1 MNASFNESLKM
12 AVVAETKGELPTKEK
27 ASDERPAA
35 PRQRRTQEERRTATR
50 KNLIAATIE
59 ILQERGAAN
68 MTTAEVAERAGLTR
82 GAIQYHFATPKD
94 LLRETVVE
102 IANRMGGMLDVEA
115 ARKLDLEERIDY
127 VIDTY
132 WQGYTS
138 PTYMAFTE
146 IAVQGRLDDEL
157 RKAVRAT
164 LDEIERGRADVW
176 AALFADSGLNRDEII
191 GWRTALQV
199 MTRGL
204 ALSKM
209 ISLPDAAVNPQIA
222 RFKDMFKHQ
231 MGVG

>member
-1 MNASFNESLKM
+1 M
-12 AVVAETKGELPTKEK
+12 AVIAKPKGGAPSTEK
-27 ASDERPAA
+27 GSGPRSAPA
-35 PRQRRTQEERRTATR
+35 RQRRTQEERRTETR
-50 KNLIAATIE
+50 TKLIAATID

-68 MTTAEVAERAGLTR
+68 MTTAEVAKRAGLTR
-82 GAIQYHFATPKD
+82 GAIQYHFATPKE
-94 LLRETVVE
+94 LLKETVVE
-102 IANRMGGMLDVEA
+102 IAARMGGMLDVEA
-115 ARKLDLEERIDY
+115 ARKLDLESRIDH

-132 WQGYTS
+132 WQGYIS

-146 IAVQGRLDDEL
+146 IAVQGRLDPEL
-157 RKAVRAT
+157 RAAVRET
-164 LDEIERGRADVW
+164 LDEIERGRADLW
-176 AALFADSGLNRDEII
+176 ADLFADSGLNRDEII

-209 ISLPDAAVNPQIA
+209 ISLPDAAVNPQIE